1 MLILRAEDV
10 EDSAAHGELP
20 TSLDELGYY
29 TNYGDPIDV
38 AAPGGNIDIG
48 TYLSGEFA
56 VVAGLLASLWILVL
70 VGVAFLVVGGVMLG
84 RARREVLT
92 PSAPAR
98 VRAPIDGP
106 ASETTRPAPPGHFFD
121 PSQSSWSRR
130 AEAWRREAEA
140 RSGADGRSSDRPG
153 LGSSDPTRARPGDL
167 APDDIIDIDPE

>member
-1 MLILRAEDV
+1 MCSSDL
-10 EDSAAHGELP
+10 AAL
-20 TSLDELGYY
+20 
-29 TNYGDPIDV
+29 
-38 AAPGGNIDIG
+38 AAGAGA
-48 TYLSGEFA
+48 L
-56 VVAGLLASLWILVL
+56 VAGLLASLWIFVL

-92 PSAPAR
+92 PSASGR
-98 VRAPIDGP
+98 VQAPIDGP
-106 ASETTRPAPPGHFFD
+106 ASETTRPTPPGHFFD